1 MASSN
6 DLKHLIKKRTT
17 ENANEPALGHQN
29 ISRYEEVIKVKNKA
43 VQMRDEPNQQITAL
57 TVICR
62 EANFMWRN
70 QPGERFVFNRHL
82 LGASESTPKGKH
94 FLKAS
99 DNSSYRDKN
108 TQTSEEKRRE
118 DKRRGP

>member
-6 DLKHLIKKRTT
+6 HLKHLIKKRTT
-17 ENANEPALGHQN
+17 ENANEPAKH

-43 VQMRDEPNQQITAL
+43 AQMREEPNQQITAL

-70 QPGERFVFNRHL
+70 QPGETFAFNRHL
-82 LGASESTPKGKH
+82 FGASESTPKGKNV
-94 FLKAS
+94 LKAS
-99 DNSSYRDKN
+99 DISFYHDNSTK
-108 TQTSEEKRRE
+108 TSIE
-118 DKRRGP
+118 KRRGP

>member
-6 DLKHLIKKRTT
+6 HLKHLIKKRTT
-17 ENANEPALGHQN
+17 ENANEPAKH

-43 VQMRDEPNQQITAL
+43 AQMREEPNQQITAL

-70 QPGERFVFNRHL
+70 QPGETFAFNRHL
-82 LGASESTPKGKH
+82 FGA
-94 FLKAS
+94 
-99 DNSSYRDKN
+99 
-108 TQTSEEKRRE
+108 
-118 DKRRGP
+118 

>member
-17 ENANEPALGHQN
+17 EYANEPASNTSKH
-29 ISRYEEVIKVKNKA
+29 ISTYEEVIKVKNKA
-43 VQMRDEPNQQITAL
+43 AQMRKEPNQQITAL

-70 QPGERFVFNRHL
+70 QPGETFAFNRHL
-82 LGASESTPKGKH
+82 LGASESTPKGKNV
-94 FLKAS
+94 LKAS
-99 DNSSYRDKN
+99 DN
-108 TQTSEEKRRE
+108 
-118 DKRRGP
+118 